1 MSLVILAPGVR
12 GVTGDISTWSE
23 GTRGVTGDTSTWSEG
38 CHW

>member
-12 GVTGDISTWSE
+12 GVTGDTSTWSE
-23 GTRGVTGDTSTWSEG
+23 GVTGDTSTWSEG